1 MTSALK
7 QNQKHR
13 LTKSY
18 SAFTTISPVK
28 LAFGAILSL
37 FIISSC
43 SDPARVGIELAPGNN
58 QIGVVFEE
66 FELPAEVVL
75 LDSFKT
81 TNQAILIAGEEVDPF
96 FGKTSATGYSRLFIS
111 SATARPTSDAM
122 LDSVHFSLNI
132 ANVDGTDLD
141 EPKYFAIH
149 KLAEPILDTTYYN
162 FDKLEYEASPFSSG
176 ELVFGEETDTLATFQ
191 VDEKFAEEIFS
202 KMQFGL
208 EFNDLFTF
216 RDYFPGIAVK
226 AREGDNSSIGIAIGS
241 STGLKVYYHYEGDT
255 LSTLYNISTASS
267 RSFNGIK
274 NDRAG
279 TPTAVVTEPK
289 TAYDVGPTVGMK
301 AGLGMVIKLDT
312 SPFDAF
318 LDTLVG
324 ITFNQVAL
332 EIGELEPQD
341 ETQHV
346 PANIAMYFTDSNN
359 EVLTTSTGIPLS
371 VQTDGYPQVYT
382 DENGDEVPNTNSPAA
397 LIYDSESRE
406 YSQLITSY
414 VNAIFRG
421 QLTRKDW
428 LLYGGF
434 LSNDGSDAFKKSTR
448 QFVVNKN
455 NVKVK
460 VIYSKSK

>member
-1 MTSALK
+1 M
-7 QNQKHR
+7 
-13 LTKSY
+13 
-18 SAFTTISPVK
+18 
-28 LAFGAILSL
+28 AFGAILSL